1 MAYLHY
7 LKSIYVFIFDLYKI
21 SVLIIVYKKH
31 PTLYQ
36 IKHTKDLKKRLNF
49 LEIEDSNKT
58 SYAKIHLNLGGS
70 LQELLLLNQQLIK
83 DLHPLTYNNTYA
95 SAILFPFANR
105 IADGSYVYE
114 NKTYQLEINQKEENN
129 ALHGLVYNKTFEII
143 DQKTTAEKAEVV
155 LRYEELAPAEGFPFT
170 YVIDLTYILT
180 KDSLELNV
188 TVKNTDTKT
197 FPFTIG
203 WHPYFIS
210 QDLSKSAVHFKSHQ
224 KCVFDERN
232 ITQRMEEIAID
243 EPFLIEDKSLDDCFA
258 LDSNEIIF
266 ETPQYS
272 FALESSEK
280 NSFLQLYTPPHPNA
294 IAIEPTTGISDS
306 FNNGEGL
313 KTLKSNDSYHIQWN
327 LKII

>member
-1 MAYLHY
+1 M
-7 LKSIYVFIFDLYKI
+7 
-21 SVLIIVYKKH
+21 
-31 PTLYQ
+31 YQ
-36 IKHTKDLKKRLNF
+36 IKHTKDLKNRLNF
-49 LEIEDSNKT
+49 IEIEASNKT

-70 LQELLLLNQQLIK
+70 LQELQLLNHQIIK

-105 IADGSYVYE
+105 IADGSYVFD
-114 NKTYQLEINQKEENN
+114 NKTYQLDINQKEENN

-143 DQKTTAEKAEVV
+143 DQKTTSEKVEVL
-155 LRYEELAPAEGFPFT
+155 LRYQEFSHSEGFPFT
-170 YVIDLTYILT
+170 YIIDLTYILT
-180 KDSLELNV
+180 KDSLALNV

-232 ITQRMEEIAID
+232 ITQRIDEIAID
-243 EPFLIEDKSLDDCFA
+243 GPFLIEDKSLDDCFT

-272 FALESSEK
+272 FSLKSSEK
-280 NSFLQLYTPPHPNA
+280 DSFLQLYTPPHPNA

-306 FNNGEGL
+306 FNNGVGL
-313 KTLKSNDSYHIQWN
+313 KTLKPNNIYHINWT

>member
-1 MAYLHY
+1 M
-7 LKSIYVFIFDLYKI
+7 
-21 SVLIIVYKKH
+21 
-31 PTLYQ
+31 YQ
-36 IKHTKDLKKRLNF
+36 IKHTKDLKNRLNF
-49 LEIEDSNKT
+49 IEIEDSSKS
-58 SYAKIHLNLGGS
+58 SYAKIQLNLGAS
-70 LQELLLLNQQLIK
+70 LQELKLLNHYIIK

-105 IADGSYVYE
+105 IADGSYVFDH
-114 NKTYQLEINQKEENN
+114 KMYQLDINQKEENN

-143 DQKTTAEKAEVV
+143 DQKTTPEQAEVL
-155 LRYEELAPAEGFPFT
+155 LRYEELMHSKGFPFT
-170 YVIDLTYILT
+170 YTIDLTYILT
-180 KDSLELNV
+180 KDSLDLNV

-210 QDLSKSAVHFKSHQ
+210 KNLSKSAVHFKSHQ

-232 ITQRMEEIAID
+232 ITQRMDKIAID
-243 EPFLIEDKSLDDCFA
+243 EPFLIEDKSLDDCFV
-258 LDSNEIIF
+258 LDSSEIIF

-272 FALESSEK
+272 FSLKSSEK
-280 NSFLQLYTPPHPNA
+280 DSFLQLYTPPHPNA

-306 FNNGEGL
+306 FNNGTGL
-313 KTLKSNDSYHIQWN
+313 KTLKPNDSYHIQWN

>member
-1 MAYLHY
+1 M
-7 LKSIYVFIFDLYKI
+7 
-21 SVLIIVYKKH
+21 
-31 PTLYQ
+31 YQ
-36 IKHTKDLKKRLNF
+36 IKHTKDLKNSLNLF
-49 LEIEDSNKT
+49 EIEDSSKT

-70 LQELLLLNQQLIK
+70 LQELTLSNHQLIK

-105 IADGSYVYE
+105 IADGSYVFDH
-114 NKTYQLEINQKEENN
+114 KTYQLDINQKEENN

-143 DQKTTAEKAEVV
+143 DQKTTPEKAEVL
-155 LRYEELAPAEGFPFT
+155 LRYEELMYSKGFPFT
-170 YVIDLTYILT
+170 YTIDLTYILT
-180 KDSLELNV
+180 KDSLDLNV
-188 TVKNTDTKT
+188 TVKNSDTKT

-232 ITQRMEEIAID
+232 ITQRMDKIAID
-243 EPFLIEDKSLDDCFA
+243 EPFLIEDKSLDDCFS
-258 LDSNEIIF
+258 LDFNEIGF

-272 FALESSEK
+272 FSLKSSEK
-280 NSFLQLYTPPHPNA
+280 DNFLQLYTPPHQNA

-306 FNNGEGL
+306 FNNGVGL
-313 KTLKSNDSYHIQWN
+313 KTLKSNDSYHINWN

>member
-1 MAYLHY
+1 M
-7 LKSIYVFIFDLYKI
+7 
-21 SVLIIVYKKH
+21 
-31 PTLYQ
+31 YQ
-36 IKHTKDLKKRLNF
+36 IKHTKDLKKGLNF

-70 LQELLLLNQQLIK
+70 LQELILSNHQLVK

-105 IADGSYVYE
+105 IADGSYVFE
-114 NKTYQLEINQKEENN
+114 HKTYQLDINQKEENN

-143 DQKTTAEKAEVV
+143 DKKTTSEKGEVV
-155 LRYEELAPAEGFPFT
+155 LRYEEHMHSEGFPYT
-170 YVIDLTYILT
+170 YIIDLTYILT
-180 KDSLELNV
+180 KDNLTLNV
-188 TVKNTDTKT
+188 TVKNTDIKT

-210 QDLSKSAVHFKSHQ
+210 QDLSKSVVHFKSHQ

-232 ITQRMEEIAID
+232 ITQKMDEIVID
-243 EPFLIEDKSLDDCFA
+243 NPFLIENKTLDDCFA

-272 FALESSEK
+272 FSLKSSEK
-280 NSFLQLYTPPHPNA
+280 DSFLQLYTPPHPNT

-306 FNNGEGL
+306 FNNGKGL
-313 KTLKSNDSYHIQWN
+313 KILKSNDAYHVQWN

>member
-1 MAYLHY
+1 M
-7 LKSIYVFIFDLYKI
+7 
-21 SVLIIVYKKH
+21 
-31 PTLYQ
+31 YQ
-36 IKHTKDLKKRLNF
+36 IKHTKDLKNSLNF
-49 LEIEDSNKT
+49 LEIEGSNKA
-58 SYAKIHLNLGGS
+58 SYAKIQLNLGGS
-70 LQELLLLNQQLIK
+70 LQELILSNHQLIK

-105 IADGSYVYE
+105 IADGSYVFD

-143 DQKTTAEKAEVV
+143 DQKTTIERAEVT
-155 LRYEELAPAEGFPFT
+155 LRYEELMQSKGFPYT
-170 YVIDLTYILT
+170 YIIFLTYILS
-180 KDSLELNV
+180 KDSLDLNV

-210 QDLSKSAVHFKSHQ
+210 DDLSKSAVHFKSHQ
-224 KCVFDERN
+224 KCVFDKRN
-232 ITQRMEEIAID
+232 ITQGMDEIAID
-243 EPFLIEDKSLDDCFA
+243 EPFLIENKTLDDCFV
-258 LDSNEIIF
+258 LDSNEIGF

-272 FALESSEK
+272 FALKTSEK
-280 NSFLQLYTPPHPNA
+280 DSFLQLYTPPHPNA

-306 FNNGEGL
+306 FNNGNGL
-313 KTLKSNDSYHIQWN
+313 KTLKPNNIYHINWN